1 MDIEYGL
8 RGVQRSEF
16 EVDNYQL
23 QNFHA
28 LESDWHEISHW
39 VMSIEDNLSSINNKK
54 NTMKESQP
62 YGTIMSLQFCWIFA
76 IKI

>member
-39 VMSIEDNLSSINNKK
+39 VMSIEDNLSSINN
-54 NTMKESQP
+54 TLIPQH
-62 YGTIMSLQFCWIFA
+62 YSLTLFISA
-76 IKI
+76 

>member
-54 NTMKESQP
+54 KTQ
-62 YGTIMSLQFCWIFA
+62 
-76 IKI
+76 

>member
-39 VMSIEDNLSSINNKK
+39 VMSIEDNLSSINN
-54 NTMKESQP
+54 
-62 YGTIMSLQFCWIFA
+62 
-76 IKI
+76 

>member
-39 VMSIEDNLSSINNKK
+39 VMSI
-54 NTMKESQP
+54 
-62 YGTIMSLQFCWIFA
+62 GTRKRLQFISNNSRCKRKA
-76 IKI
+76 